1 MERLTDARQT
11 GGRRGGRAF
20 VWRHGGS
27 RLPVY
32 ALLLAFVGIALFP
45 FYWITISSFKGFEE
59 TYATPPTF
67 WPQTFVWQNYTAL
80 LKDRVFL
87 ITLWNSVLVATV
99 TTAFS
104 LICSMFAAYALAR
117 IKFAGAFLITAGIL
131 VSYLMPPSIL
141 VIPLHQL
148 LSQMGLIDSL
158 WSLIVSYPT
167 RAIPFCTWLLIGYYK
182 TIPRE
187 LEEAAM
193 IDGASRTRSFL
204 TIIVPLCLPGFVAT
218 GAFNFVT
225 SWAMFLYPLVF
236 ISSDSKQLLPV
247 FIKGLILG
255 DVMKWGQLM
264 AAASITTLPVIV
276 LFTFFQRYIAGGFT
290 AGSVKG

>member
-1 MERLTDARQT
+1 
-11 GGRRGGRAF
+11 
-20 VWRHGGS
+20 
-27 RLPVY
+27 
-32 ALLLAFVGIALFP
+32 
-45 FYWITISSFKGFEE
+45 
-59 TYATPPTF
+59 
-67 WPQTFVWQNYTAL
+67 
-80 LKDRVFL
+80 
-87 ITLWNSVLVATV
+87 
-99 TTAFS
+99 
-104 LICSMFAAYALAR
+104 MFAAYALAR
-117 IKFAGAFLITAGIL
+117 MKFAGAFLITGGIL
-131 VSYLMPPSIL
+131 MSYLMPPSIL

-148 LSQMGLIDSL
+148 LSKMGLIDSL
-158 WSLIVSYPT
+158 WSLLASYPT

-264 AAASITTLPVIV
+264 AAATLTTAPVIIM
-276 LFTFFQRYIAGGFT
+276 FMFFQRHIAGGFT

>member
-1 MERLTDARQT
+1 VATYTTL
-11 GGRRGGRAF
+11 F
-20 VWRHGGS
+20 V
-27 RLPVY
+27 
-32 ALLLAFVGIALFP
+32 FVGIALFP
-45 FYWITISSFKGFEE
+45 FYWIAISSFKGFEE
-59 TYATPPTF
+59 TFATPPTF
-67 WPQTFVWQNYTAL
+67 WPQKFAWQNYTAL
-80 LKDRVFL
+80 LKDHVFL
-87 ITLWNSVLVATV
+87 ITFWNSVLVATV
-99 TTAFS
+99 TTIFS
-104 LICSMFAAYALAR
+104 LVCSMFAAYALAR
-117 IKFAGAFLITAGIL
+117 IKFVGAFVITAAIL

-141 VIPLHQL
+141 LIPLHYL

-158 WSLIVSYPT
+158 WSLLVSYPT
-167 RAIPFCTWLLIGYYK
+167 RAIPFCTWLLIGYFK

-204 TIIVPLCLPGFVAT
+204 TIVVPLCLPGFVAT

-236 ISSDSKQLLPV
+236 ISSDSQQVLPV
-247 FIKGLILG
+247 FITGLILG

-264 AAASITTLPVIV
+264 AAATLTTAPVIV
-276 LFTFFQRYIAGGFT
+276 LFMFFQRHIAGGFT